1 MIEKFHGSDPMI
13 DVISEDYRMLQLLS
27 RFGISMGFGDQTV
40 AETCTKAGVDTQTF
54 LTVVNY
60 IKAGTHVH
68 VGDLAQRISLPDLV
82 RYLKRSHLYF
92 TDYRIPELRRKLL
105 GTLDMTLNNQIA
117 PLILKFFDESAR
129 EVTLHMEYEE
139 QHVHGHIE
147 QLLQNRLPAETF
159 YRVVRNRHVSHDS
172 IEKSFSELKDVI
184 MKYYPGDADAHVLN
198 DVLMDVYMLEED
210 LLSHCRLEDT
220 LLAERVRVLEDEVR
234 ERGGEPV
241 GEELETTT
249 EDEAADLSSRE
260 QEVLRRVAMGMSNKE
275 IADKMFI
282 SVNTVMTHRRNIA
295 RKTGI
300 HAAAGL
306 TIYAIVHGIV
316 SVDELKG

>member
-27 RFGISMGFGDQTV
+27 RFGIPLGFGDRTV
-40 AETCTKAGVDTQTF
+40 TETCTGAGVDTQTF

-68 VGDLAQRISLPDLV
+68 VGDLAQRVSLPCLV
-82 RYLKRSHLYF
+82 RYLKRSHTYF

-129 EVTLHMEYEE
+129 EVAMHMEYEDK
-139 QHVHGHIE
+139 HVHGHIG
-147 QLLQNRLPAETF
+147 QLLQNRLPAESF

-198 DVLMDVYMLEED
+198 DVVMDVYMLEED

-220 LLAERVRVLEDEVR
+220 LLAECVRVLEEEVR
-234 ERGGEPV
+234 DRGGDPVDDEPETPA
-241 GEELETTT
+241 EE
-249 EDEAADLSSRE
+249 EAAGLSLRE

-306 TIYAIVHGIV
+306 AIYAIVHGIV